1 MEHSNLITT
10 LVGAIVLAFVFGF
23 IAQRLRLSPIVG
35 YLLAGLAVGPYTPGF
50 EADIDLALQLS
61 EIGVILL
68 MFGVGLKISVE
79 DLWSVRWVAIPGS
92 LLQTALVALV
102 GMGLGLV
109 FGLPLADSIL
119 LGCTLSI
126 ASTIVFFRTLEDR
139 GLMKTEEGRIGV
151 SWLLLEDLLIVIAIV
166 VLPAMVWAMSA
177 EGAHISPLRIAGALG
192 ITFAK
197 IAGFVALMLV
207 VGARVFPWLIVQIA
221 HTKSRELLSLGTL
234 ALALGVAW
242 AAYAFFDAS
251 FALGAFLGGLA
262 LNGSR
267 FSHKVA
273 EDSLPL
279 RDTFAVLFFVAVG
292 MLFDPGVILRQPLA
306 LAAIVFVVVV
316 VKSALAYWPL
326 KWMGQPRRVSRLVA
340 FGTAQIGEFSFVLAN
355 MGRTLGVMSM
365 ETYNLILAASLISI
379 AINPF
384 LLLRFAPQDAP
395 DDDDEPDE
403 DETPAEPIA
412 PAAPESDAPASQP
425 GS

>member
-1 MEHSNLITT
+1 MEHNTLITT
-10 LVGAIVLAFVFGF
+10 LVAAIVLAFLFGF
-23 IAQRLRLSPIVG
+23 VAQRLKLSPIVG
-35 YLLAGLAVGPYTPGF
+35 YLLAGVAVGPYTPGF

-79 DLWSVRWVAIPGS
+79 DIWAVRWAAIPGS
-92 LLQTALVALV
+92 LIQTLLVALV
-102 GMGLGLV
+102 GTGVGVV
-109 FGLPLADSIL
+109 FGQPLAEAMIL
-119 LGCTLSI
+119 GFALSI
-126 ASTIVFFRTLEDR
+126 GSTIVFFRALEDR
-139 GLMKTEEGRIGV
+139 RLMKTEEGRVGV

-166 VLPAMVWAMSA
+166 VLPALVWAMSD
-177 EGAHISPLRIAGALG
+177 GAQVPLLRVLAALG

-207 VGARVFPWLIVQIA
+207 VGARFFPWLIVKVA

-267 FSHKVA
+267 FSHRVA
-273 EDSLPL
+273 EESLPL

-292 MLFDPGVILRQPLA
+292 MLFDPSVILRQPLA
-306 LAAIVFVVVV
+306 LTAIIVVVV
-316 VKSALAYWPL
+316 AGKAALAYWPMRL
-326 KWMGQPRRVSRLVA
+326 LRQPEHVSRLVA
-340 FGTAQIGEFSFVLAN
+340 LGTAQIGEFSFVLAN
-355 MGRTLGVMSM
+355 MGRQLGVMSM

-379 AINPF
+379 ALNPF
-384 LLLRFAPQDAP
+384 LLRALPEKY
-395 DDDDEPDE
+395 DEPPAP
-403 DETPAEPIA
+403 PAEQPTA
-412 PAAPESDAPASQP
+412 PAPSETARS
-425 GS
+425 